1 MPGGDEPTV
10 AAPLA
15 LPATGFPP
23 SGARC
28 CSDPGRSVGRTHW
41 SLLTYYAC
49 RTGRGVCESGSGP
62 GLRRPVVIVQGE
74 SLNRSR
80 IATAVCVPLTTN
92 LRWAEAPGNVLLPA
106 RISGLAKDS
115 VANSSQ
121 LVTVDRAFLSERVGK
136 LPAKSLAQIMS
147 GIDIILGR

>member
-1 MPGGDEPTV
+1 
-10 AAPLA
+10 
-15 LPATGFPP
+15 
-23 SGARC
+23 
-28 CSDPGRSVGRTHW
+28 
-41 SLLTYYAC
+41 
-49 RTGRGVCESGSGP
+49 
-62 GLRRPVVIVQGE
+62 VVIVQGE